1 MGGESREITPFI
13 QKLKTLLITILCR
26 HGKVNEAL
34 FTQKQSIMR
43 FNNIYIVLYNF
54 N

>member
-1 MGGESREITPFI
+1 MRGESHEFTPFI
-13 QKLKTLLITILCR
+13 QALKNVLITILCR
-26 HGKVNEAL
+26 HRKVNEAL